1 MKIAIFRRSQGLA
14 DKTPLVG
21 ACGRKRGW
29 ADGGP
34 QKSQWWGARRLLALI
49 GWGRA
54 RDPGP
59 APGEGLFSR
68 ISQVPQYL
76 SPNQPSPDVPEHFQ
90 ICFNF
95 ARHLFDLCVVTLLC
109 ACSPAFR
116 LLLDIL
122 GFRGPLK
129 VWLHGLATF
138 LVTTY
143 GMYLALWL
151 VQKYLLQFACLYG
164 FLQTLVLCVSIRAAE
179 EEEESGGV
187 RGEWT
192 LAAGQR
198 QRGRSDGPAHPP
210 RTSAINHK
218 VTSVWVCVQ
227 GPSSAHFPRGDTRLR
242 PLALWG

>member
-1 MKIAIFRRSQGLA
+1 FGETGALERGAGWSPKVWPPHSKAWLTKLRWWGPEAGKEGGLTEA
-14 DKTPLVG
+14 P
-21 ACGRKRGW
+21 R
-29 ADGGP
+29 
-34 QKSQWWGARRLLALI
+34 KSQRWGAQRLLALI

-54 RDPGP
+54 EDPGP
-59 APGEGLFSR
+59 APGESLFSR
-68 ISQVPQYL
+68 VSQVPQYL
-76 SPNQPSPDVPEHFQ
+76 SPHQPPADVPEHFQ

-95 ARHLFDLCVVTLLC
+95 SRHLFDLCVVTLLC

-164 FLQTLVLCVSIRAAE
+164 FLQTLVLCVSIRKW
-179 EEEESGGV
+179 GVGRIRGV
-187 RGEWT
+187 RTKGVDLADGEQWGGLF
-192 LAAGQR
+192 LAITPFLGGGCQG
-198 QRGRSDGPAHPP
+198 RGLLGR
-210 RTSAINHK
+210 
-218 VTSVWVCVQ
+218 V
-227 GPSSAHFPRGDTRLR
+227 
-242 PLALWG
+242 

>member
-1 MKIAIFRRSQGLA
+1 MSLNRAKAWLTRLRWWGREAGKEGGLTEA
-14 DKTPLVG
+14 P
-21 ACGRKRGW
+21 R
-29 ADGGP
+29 
-34 QKSQWWGARRLLALI
+34 KSQWWGARRLLALI

-54 RDPGP
+54 GDPGP
-59 APGEGLFSR
+59 APGQGLFSR
-68 ISQVPQYL
+68 VSQVPQYL
-76 SPNQPSPDVPEHFQ
+76 SPHQPPADIPEHFQ

-179 EEEESGGV
+179 EEEEESGG
-187 RGEWT
+187 
-192 LAAGQR
+192 
-198 QRGRSDGPAHPP
+198 GPGGLDPGGGAEAE
-210 RTSAINHK
+210 RTE
-218 VTSVWVCVQ
+218 
-227 GPSSAHFPRGDTRLR
+227 
-242 PLALWG
+242 